1 MATAIA
7 PELSVK
13 PNHRIRIP
21 ESGGTA
27 VVHLG
32 SSQGHESRTLSS
44 TGSGHP
50 NSSNTIWCVVVSGVG
65 PDHAIDS
72 RYANPRSA
80 DHCVTIGQGI
90 GVAAGHPLAA
100 ASAPKRFATGVVG
113 LPFRLVARMA
123 TRRFAVAHAK
133 KSRASTSRSGRKDR
147 RMIASPRLA
156 SPRLASPRLASPRLA
171 SPRLAAR
178 RVASPRSQKTV
189 GGVMLNGLCLTHG
202 FQRRTLGIEA
212 PQTTPASEK
221 RRVTRRTRWL
231 SRRHSAGRSDHG
243 FLSRLSLTA
252 SPRAPSVRQSA

>member
-1 MATAIA
+1 
-7 PELSVK
+7 
-13 PNHRIRIP
+13 
-21 ESGGTA
+21 
-27 VVHLG
+27 
-32 SSQGHESRTLSS
+32 
-44 TGSGHP
+44 
-50 NSSNTIWCVVVSGVG
+50 
-65 PDHAIDS
+65 
-72 RYANPRSA
+72 
-80 DHCVTIGQGI
+80 
-90 GVAAGHPLAA
+90 
-100 ASAPKRFATGVVG
+100 VG

-156 SPRLASPRLASPRLA
+156 LPCLALPCLA

>member
-7 PELSVK
+7 PEPIVR

-65 PDHAIDS
+65 PDHATDS

-156 SPRLASPRLASPRLA
+156 LPCLALPCLA